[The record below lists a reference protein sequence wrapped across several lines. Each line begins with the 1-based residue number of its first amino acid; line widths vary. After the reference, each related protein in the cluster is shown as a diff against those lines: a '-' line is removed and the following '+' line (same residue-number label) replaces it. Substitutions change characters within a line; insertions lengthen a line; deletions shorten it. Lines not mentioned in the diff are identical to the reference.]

1 MFRALANSYI
11 PFFSDGETI
20 ILSLCVFGFSAGFL
34 PRGNFSP
41 PFSYYYFQ
49 YFHNCTTFYK
59 FCQVSFSKRTEELS
73 LPSVLVECSVDIF
86 CRFLSVQDVKIYAF
100 CC

>member
-11 PFFSDGETI
+11 SFFSDGETI

-59 FCQVSFSKRTEELS
+59 FCQVSFSKEPQNYPS
-73 LPSVLVECSVDIF
+73 LLF
-86 CRFLSVQDVKIYAF
+86 
-100 CC
+100 